1 MENLKKISE
10 NIKKSLE
17 TFTFPSRILLKDTSS
32 MEKEEICTSLLT
44 SKKVKQKSLLK
55 LKIRKKGTFYD

>member
-17 TFTFPSRILLKDTSS
+17 TLTFPSKLMLKETSS
-32 MEKEEICTSLLT
+32 MEKEEICPSLLT
-44 SKKVKQKSLLK
+44 REK
-55 LKIRKKGTFYD
+55 LISSPNERQTQILE